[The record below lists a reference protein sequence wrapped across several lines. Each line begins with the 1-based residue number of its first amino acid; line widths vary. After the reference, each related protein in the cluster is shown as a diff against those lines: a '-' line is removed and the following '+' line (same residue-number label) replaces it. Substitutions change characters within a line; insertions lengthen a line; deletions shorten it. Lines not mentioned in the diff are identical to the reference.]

1 MYVWKERDTRTL
13 CAPETKSKAPEKSKK
28 ASFRRLLPGGSVT
41 AVGSAFPVNKYG
53 VFPFWKI
60 RRIFSILQSHK
71 SHDLLHLC
79 PVVFRQILRYRC
91 QQSFL
96 FFFGKA
102 ASLRQCFSIF
112 QKNIQSL
119 QSCFIL
125 TFFLSLPNQPQPLL
139 AQSLHLCLCP
149 VHPIPPFV

>member
-28 ASFRRLLPGGSVT
+28 ADFRRLFPGGGAS
-41 AVGSAFPVNKYG
+41 AVGSAFPVNRYG
-53 VFPFWKI
+53 VFPLWKI

-79 PVVFRQILRYRC
+79 PVVFRQILRYCC
-91 QQSFL
+91 QQCFL
-96 FFFGKA
+96 FFFGQA
-102 ASLRQCFSIF
+102 APLCQCFSIF

-125 TFFLSLPNQPQPLL
+125 AFFLSLPNQPQPFL
-139 AQSLHLCLCP
+139 AQRLHLCLCP

>member
-13 CAPETKSKAPEKSKK
+13 CAPETKSKTTEKPKK
-28 ASFRRLLPGGSVT
+28 AGFRRMFSGGGVT
-41 AVGSAFPVNKYG
+41 AVGFAFPVNRYG
-53 VFPFWKI
+53 VFPLWKI

-79 PVVFRQILRYRC
+79 PVAFRQILRYCC

-96 FFFGKA
+96 FFFGQA
-102 ASLRQCFSIF
+102 APLCQCFSIF

-125 TFFLSLPNQPQPLL
+125 AFFLSLPNQPQPFL
-139 AQSLHLCLCP
+139 AQRLHLCLCP

>member
-28 ASFRRLLPGGSVT
+28 AGFLRLLPGGSVT
-41 AVGSAFPVNKYG
+41 AVGSAFPVNRYG
-53 VFPFWKI
+53 VFPLWKI

-71 SHDLLHLC
+71 PHNLLHLC
-79 PVVFRQILRYRC
+79 PVVFRQILRYCC
-91 QQSFL
+91 QQGFL
-96 FFFGKA
+96 FFFGQA
-102 ASLRQCFSIF
+102 APLCQCFSIF

-125 TFFLSLPNQPQPLL
+125 AFFLSLPNQPQPFL

>member
-1 MYVWKERDTRTL
+1 MYVWKKRDSRTL
-13 CAPETKSKAPEKSKK
+13 CAPKAKSETTEKPRKAN
-28 ASFRRLLPGGSVT
+28 FRRLFSSGSAS
-41 AVGSAFPVNKYG
+41 AVGAAFPVKKYG
-53 VFPFWKI
+53 TFPFGKTC
-60 RRIFSILQSHK
+60 RIFSILQSHK

-79 PVVFRQILRYRC
+79 PVVFRQILRYCC
-91 QQSFL
+91 QQGFL
-96 FFFGKA
+96 FFFGKGSA
-102 ASLRQCFSIF
+102 LRQGFPIF

-125 TFFLSLPNQPQPLL
+125 AFFLSLPNQPQPFL

>member
-28 ASFRRLLPGGSVT
+28 AGFRRLLPGSGVT
-41 AVGSAFPVNKYG
+41 AVGFAFPVNRYG
-53 VFPFWKI
+53 VFPLWKI

-79 PVVFRQILRYRC
+79 PVAFRQILRYRC

-102 ASLRQCFSIF
+102 ASLCQCFPIF

-125 TFFLSLPNQPQPLL
+125 TFFLSFPNQPQPFL
-139 AQSLHLCLCP
+139 AQRLHLCLCP

>member
-28 ASFRRLLPGGSVT
+28 AGFLRLLPGGSVT
-41 AVGSAFPVNKYG
+41 AVGSAFPVNRYG
-53 VFPFWKI
+53 VFPLWKI

-79 PVVFRQILRYRC
+79 PVIFRQILRYCC
-91 QQSFL
+91 QQGFL
-96 FFFGKA
+96 FFFGQA
-102 ASLRQCFSIF
+102 APLCQCFSIF
-112 QKNIQSL
+112 QKNIQSF

-125 TFFLSLPNQPQPLL
+125 AFFLSLPDQPQPFL

>member
-13 CAPETKSKAPEKSKK
+13 CAPETKSKTTEKPKK
-28 ASFRRLLPGGSVT
+28 ASFLRLLPGGSVT
-41 AVGSAFPVNKYG
+41 AVGFAFPVNRYG

-91 QQSFL
+91 QQGFL
-96 FFFGKA
+96 FFFGQA
-102 ASLRQCFSIF
+102 APLCQCFSIF
-112 QKNIQSL
+112 QKNIQSF

-125 TFFLSLPNQPQPLL
+125 AFFLSFPNQPQPFL

>member
-28 ASFRRLLPGGSVT
+28 ASFLRLLPGGSVT
-41 AVGSAFPVNKYG
+41 AVGSAFPVNRYG

-71 SHDLLHLC
+71 SHDLLYLC

-125 TFFLSLPNQPQPLL
+125 TFFLSLPDQPQPFL

>member
-28 ASFRRLLPGGSVT
+28 ASFLRLLPGGSVT
-41 AVGSAFPVNKYG
+41 AVGSAFPVNRYG
-53 VFPFWKI
+53 VFPLWKI

-71 SHDLLHLC
+71 PHDLLHLC
-79 PVVFRQILRYRC
+79 PVIFRQILRYCC
-91 QQSFL
+91 QQGFL
-96 FFFGKA
+96 FFFGQA
-102 ASLRQCFSIF
+102 APLCQCFSIF
-112 QKNIQSL
+112 QKNIQSF

-125 TFFLSLPNQPQPLL
+125 AFFLSLPDQPQPFL

>member
-1 MYVWKERDTRTL
+1 MENERSPHPLRPKNKKRNHRKTRQDRL
-13 CAPETKSKAPEKSKK
+13 PAAVL
-28 ASFRRLLPGGSVT
+28 RRRCFCC
-41 AVGSAFPVNKYG
+41 GSAFPVNRYG
-53 VFPFWKI
+53 VFPLWKI

-79 PVVFRQILRYRC
+79 AVAFRQILRYCR
-91 QQSFL
+91 QQGFL
-96 FFFGKA
+96 FFLGKA

-112 QKNIQSL
+112 QKNIQSF

-125 TFFLSLPNQPQPLL
+125 AFFLSFPNQPQPFL
-139 AQSLHLCLCP
+139 AQRFHLCLCP

>member
-28 ASFRRLLPGGSVT
+28 AGFLRLLPGGSVT
-41 AVGSAFPVNKYG
+41 AVGSAFPVNRYG
-53 VFPFWKI
+53 VFPLWKI

-79 PVVFRQILRYRC
+79 PVVFRQILRYCC
-91 QQSFL
+91 QQGFL
-96 FFFGKA
+96 FFFGQA

-125 TFFLSLPNQPQPLL
+125 AFFLSLPNQPQPFL
-139 AQSLHLCLCP
+139 AQSLHLRLCP

>member
-28 ASFRRLLPGGSVT
+28 AGFLRLLPGGSAS
-41 AVGSAFPVNKYG
+41 AVGSAFPVNRYG
-53 VFPFWKI
+53 VFPLWKI

-71 SHDLLHLC
+71 PHDLLHLC
-79 PVVFRQILRYRC
+79 PVVFRQILRYCC
-91 QQSFL
+91 QQGFL
-96 FFFGKA
+96 FFFGKGSA
-102 ASLRQCFSIF
+102 LRQCFSIF
-112 QKNIQSL
+112 QKNIQSF

-125 TFFLSLPNQPQPLL
+125 AFFLSLPNQPQPFL

>member
-13 CAPETKSKAPEKSKK
+13 CAPETKSKASEKSKK
-28 ASFRRLLPGGSVT
+28 ASFLRLFSSGSAS
-41 AVGSAFPVNKYG
+41 AVGAAFPVKNTAHFLLRKRA
-53 VFPFWKI
+53 VFFL
-60 RRIFSILQSHK
+60 FSQSHK
-71 SHDLLHLC
+71 PHDLLHLR
-79 PVVFRQILRYRC
+79 PVAFRQILRYCR
-91 QQSFL
+91 QQGFL
-96 FFFGKA
+96 FFFGKGSA
-102 ASLRQCFSIF
+102 LRQGFPIF

-125 TFFLSLPNQPQPLL
+125 AFFLSFPDQPQPFL

>member
-13 CAPETKSKAPEKSKK
+13 CATETKSKTPEKPGKTD
-28 ASFRRLLPGGSVT
+28 FRRLFSGGGAS
-41 AVGSAFPVNKYG
+41 AAGSAFPVNRYG
-53 VFPFWKI
+53 VFPLWKI

-79 PVVFRQILRYRC
+79 AVAFRQILRYCR
-91 QQSFL
+91 QQGFL
-96 FFFGKA
+96 FFLGKA

-112 QKNIQSL
+112 QKNIQSF

-125 TFFLSLPNQPQPLL
+125 AFFLSFPDQPQPFL
-139 AQSLHLCLCP
+139 AQRFHLCLCP

>member
-28 ASFRRLLPGGSVT
+28 AGFLRLLPGGSVT
-41 AVGSAFPVNKYG
+41 AVGSAFPVNRYG
-53 VFPFWKI
+53 VFPLWKI

-71 SHDLLHLC
+71 PHNLLHLC
-79 PVVFRQILRYRC
+79 PVVFRQILRYCC
-91 QQSFL
+91 QQGFL
-96 FFFGKA
+96 FFFGQA
-102 ASLRQCFSIF
+102 APLCQCFSIF
-112 QKNIQSL
+112 QKNIQSF

-125 TFFLSLPNQPQPLL
+125 AFFLSLPNQPQPFL
-139 AQSLHLCLCP
+139 AQRLHLCLCP

>member
-13 CAPETKSKAPEKSKK
+13 CAPETKIKAPEKPKK
-28 ASFRRLLPGGSVT
+28 AGFRRLFPGGGVT
-41 AVGSAFPVNKYG
+41 AVGFAFPVNRYG

-79 PVVFRQILRYRC
+79 PVAFRQILRYCC
-91 QQSFL
+91 QQGFL
-96 FFFGKA
+96 FFFGQA
-102 ASLRQCFSIF
+102 APLCQCFSIF
-112 QKNIQSL
+112 QKNIQSF

-125 TFFLSLPNQPQPLL
+125 TFFLSFPNQPQPFL